1 MENTKQHLESL
12 SEIKNLME
20 RSTKFL
26 SLSGMSGIIA
36 GITALAGAFL
46 AYQRIHHYLDTSSL
60 DYTRIVNKEVMN
72 KLLLELVGIGIM
84 VLVISIVVGIYLTI
98 RESKK
103 NNQSIWDKTSKLL
116 LTNLMIP
123 LVTGGLFC
131 LILIFHNHFAL
142 VGSATLIFYGLALV
156 NCSKYTLNGIKYLGL
171 SEIALGLLSAL
182 FIGNGIFF
190 WAIGFGILHIVYGS
204 LMHLKYNRKAPVS
217 NLQ

>member
-12 SEIKNLME
+12 SDIKNLME

-26 SLSGMSGIIA
+26 SLSGLSGIIA
-36 GITALAGAFL
+36 GITALTGAFL
-46 AYQRIHHYLDTSSL
+46 AYQRMHHYLDTSSL
-60 DYTRIVNKEVMN
+60 DYASSRVVNRAVMN
-72 KLLLELVGIGIM
+72 TLSIELAVIGIM
-84 VLVISIVVGIYLTI
+84 VLIISLTAGIYLTI

-131 LILIFHNHFAL
+131 LLLIFHNYYAL
-142 VGSATLIFYGLALV
+142 VGPATLIFYGLALV
-156 NCSKYTLNGIKYLGL
+156 NCSKYTLSDIKYLGL

-190 WAIGFGILHIVYGS
+190 WAVGFGVLHIVYGTV
-204 LMHLKYNRKAPVS
+204 LHFKYNRNSPIS
-217 NLQ
+217 E